1 MKKILLFLSFVGL
14 AFAGDL
20 KVVTTKRPTYLGGG
34 STGVAKT
41 TTGQPAAKITTV
53 ERPKYLGGGTV
64 IKVQEPTKTTTI
76 ISVAKPKNLGGG
88 ESSIVKRK

>member
-20 KVVTTKRPTYLGGG
+20 KVTTAKRPTYLGGG

-41 TTGQPAAKITTV
+41 TTGQPAAKITIV
-53 ERPKYLGGGTV
+53 ERPKHLGGGTV
-64 IKVQEPTKTTTI
+64 TKVQESTKTTTI
-76 ISVAKPKNLGGG
+76 ISTPKPKSLGGG
-88 ESSIVKRK
+88 ESSVVKGK

>member
-20 KVVTTKRPTYLGGG
+20 KVVASKRPTYLGGG
-34 STGVAKT
+34 STSVVKT
-41 TTGQPAAKITTV
+41 PTGQTASKITIV

-64 IKVQEPTKTTTI
+64 TKIQEPTKITTI
-76 ISVAKPKNLGGG
+76 ISTPNPKSLGGG
-88 ESSIVKRK
+88 ESSVVKRK